1 MSNSASSQPQ
11 QLFCSGQIVAL
22 DNTNSI
28 LYGEIIQ
35 TIPQR
40 QMCWVRAIGISL
52 KVRPCAIAKLPGSE
66 NKDDEGGGR
75 GLKTE
80 LTNDD
85 SHTLSNEAPFQ
96 GCWGTLCISNHRV
109 ESQTQIIDL
118 HRNVDLLF
126 PLDLFRVAFDTEL
139 IPLLS
144 KMDLSH
150 HSCLND
156 TQTSRQY
163 LNQFLKE
170 IWQINRSKFQV

>member
-22 DNTNSI
+22 DNTNSVF
-28 LYGEIIQ
+28 YGEIIQ

-40 QMCWVRAIGISL
+40 QMCWVRAIALSL
-52 KVRPCAIAKLPGSE
+52 KARDWDVTAKLPGSE
-66 NKDDEGGGR
+66 NKDSE
-75 GLKTE
+75 
-80 LTNDD
+80 
-85 SHTLSNEAPFQ
+85 
-96 GCWGTLCISNHRV
+96 
-109 ESQTQIIDL
+109 TQIIDL

-144 KMDLSH
+144 KIDLSH

-170 IWQINRSKFQV
+170 IWQINQSKFQV